1 MKKINIKIN
10 VPDNDCAQCPY
21 FRHTSREVSYH
32 QDVDYYRCILFGG
45 IDLTNKDGKFQRC
58 VACQSCEVDE

>member
-1 MKKINIKIN
+1 MKKIKIKLS
-10 VPDNDCAQCPY
+10 VPDNDCIQCTY
-21 FRHTSREVSYH
+21 FRHTSKEVGYQ

-45 IDLTNKDGKFQRC
+45 IDLKNKDGKFQRC